1 MKNLNMRWLIAAA
14 ALAVAAGSASAQ
26 TYKAEIPLSFRAG
39 RAIMAPGAYQIQLVV
54 SQTNLLTVRVNNL
67 DTKRSVLVFA
77 EIDDHTPKALKLAGK
92 PVIAL
97 ECAGDKCE
105 LTRLWSGGDSASVRF
120 VEPSHSKHEAQMAS
134 VNIEL
139 TKAE

>member
-1 MKNLNMRWLIAAA
+1 MKTLNMRWLIAAA

-39 RAIMAPGAYQIQLVV
+39 RATMAPGAYQIQLVA
-54 SQTNLLTVRVNNL
+54 SQTNLISVRVHNL

-77 EIDDHTPKALKLAGK
+77 EIDGYTPKALTQSGK
-92 PVIAL
+92 PVIAF
-97 ECAGDKCE
+97 ECTGGTCD
-105 LTRLWSGGDSASVRF
+105 LTRLWSGGNGASVFF
-120 VEPSHSKHEAQMAS
+120 VKPSHSKHEAQTAS